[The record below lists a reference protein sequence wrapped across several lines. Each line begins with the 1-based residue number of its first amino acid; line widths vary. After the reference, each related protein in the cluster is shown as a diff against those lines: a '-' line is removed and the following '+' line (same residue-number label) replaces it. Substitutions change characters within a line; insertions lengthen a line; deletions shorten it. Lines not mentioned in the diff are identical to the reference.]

1 MADLEG
7 WLVGDEVALPAML
20 AAREARVRRREAG
33 LAHCCQPTLT
43 LSVVMPGPVKL
54 CPLTRLLFDE
64 ALKAVPQAF
73 AVRGVPFEMLWSGTP
88 ASGPEALFAVDVGGQ
103 DLKRAMVALEET
115 HPLGRL
121 WDLDVHGSDGRSISR
136 RDLGLAPRRCL
147 VCEQPA
153 HACARSRRHGLEEVW
168 ASMIRLVSVWQGGAE
183 KSAGISS

>member
-1 MADLEG
+1 MVDLEG

-20 AAREARVRRREAG
+20 AAREARVRRREDG
-33 LAHCCQPTLT
+33 LAHYRQPTLT

-54 CPLTRLLFDE
+54 CPLTSLLFEE

-73 AVRGVPFEMLWSGTP
+73 AARGIAFEKLWSGSP
-88 ASGPEALFAVDVGGQ
+88 ATGPEALFSVDTDGE

-121 WDLDVHGSDGRSISR
+121 WDLDVHGSDSRSISR

-147 VCEQPA
+147 ICEEAA
-153 HACARSRRHGLEEVW
+153 HACARSRRHGLEDVW
-168 ASMIRLVSVWQGGAE
+168 ATMVRFVSVWQEEAE
-183 KSAGISS
+183 KGANFSS